1 MHGLCRAT
9 FSIWAN
15 ETGAGRPDV
24 IEACLAHEESNR
36 VRASYNRAAFTQERA
51 ALLVAW
57 ADFLA
62 KPVASNVLPF
72 AGRAA

>member
-36 VRASYNRAAFTQERA
+36 VRASYNRAAFTKERA

-62 KPVASNVLPF
+62 KPVASNVLPL
-72 AGRAA
+72 RAA